1 MNKPE
6 WMNDPSLE
14 GIDQAKLEFL
24 QMLVFESKKLSPK
37 EMLPFL
43 MNVGQRGKD
52 SSISFTADEMDRIIA
67 VLKKN
72 SSPEELVRID
82 KAMKLMKMKK

>member
-14 GIDQAKLEFL
+14 GIDQAKLDFL